1 MAQKQHGFSQNTS
14 QKAGCMGNI
23 PHPDLLSIVRREK
36 ERSILGK
43 KMYSKKLLTVEKTRE
58 KQNQGKFIKT
68 PVC

>member
-1 MAQKQHGFSQNTS
+1 
-14 QKAGCMGNI
+14 MGNI